1 MAVNP
6 LLPQLLLLALLAPPL
21 VGQVPDATFFKGD
34 PKAVM
39 LHCAAK
45 ARSLKPKN
53 QEAIAAE
60 ARAFLLAGER
70 AKAEFLFLALE
81 KMSPEADTYV
91 LIASTWLKCGLTEPV
106 PTLIEKVCL
115 RGAKDAGALTH
126 LAIVLMNHGLVEEAM
141 RIMDLAYAADR
152 KADSE
157 FVEFACAC
165 IRAGHEAAAPIW
177 FERAIAVKPRN
188 ERRWLDIAMALAD
201 HGLEH

>member
-1 MAVNP
+1 MDWKSALV
-6 LLPQLLLLALLAPPL
+6 LLSLPL
-21 VGQVPDATFFKGD
+21 VGQVPDASFFKGD

-45 ARSLKPKN
+45 ARSLKPKSE
-53 QEAIAAE
+53 EAVAAE
-60 ARAFLLAGER
+60 ARALLLAGER
-70 AKAEFLFLALE
+70 AKAEDLLLALE
-81 KMSPEADTYV
+81 KKAPEADTYV
-91 LIASTWLKCGLTEPV
+91 LMARVWLTCGFRGPV
-106 PTLIEKVCL
+106 PALIEKACL
-115 RGAKDAGALTH
+115 KGAKDAGALTH
-126 LAIVLMNHGLVEEAM
+126 LAILLMDHSLAEEAM

-165 IRAGHEAAAPIW
+165 IRTGHEAAAPIW
-177 FERAIAVKPRN
+177 FERAIAVKPKN